1 MGKSTISMA
10 IFNSKLLVY
19 QRVATPA
26 QILTFRPRNRFD
38 MINPQPPS
46 LPIKWLHHLDI
57 LYPEKTLFDTVWFN
71 LSFISISSSVFSPF
85 HLNQSPEKN
94 TVHLHFI
101 KDTGCRSSVNCL
113 SWWSPQ
119 PVQPCHRESLTINF
133 YLIYQNIY
141 CIYIYYIIPHSTLY
155 PKIMFKRLKKS

>member
-85 HLNQSPEKN
+85 HLNQSPEKKHCSSPFYQRHWLPQFSELL
-94 TVHLHFI
+94 VMI
-101 KDTGCRSSVNCL
+101 KPSTGSTLPSWIINNKLLPNL
-113 SWWSPQ
+113 S
-119 PVQPCHRESLTINF
+119 EYIL
-133 YLIYQNIY
+133 Y
-141 CIYIYYIIPHSTLY
+141 IYIYILHNTA
-155 PKIMFKRLKKS
+155 